1 MESNNTTYVVI
12 FGTNVEVPTV
22 ASITEWL
29 APFEV
34 VISSHQADQ
43 IQKYLGLLVLWNQKI
58 SLTSIEDKQEIV
70 SRHFGESL
78 FCAKFIPD
86 RRCRLADV
94 GSGAGFPGMPL
105 KLLRREM
112 QVLLIEQDTRK
123 AAFLNEVVRLLNL
136 DTVKVLRTH
145 YEAMPPDLA
154 NFDVVTARAVG
165 NHKLIL
171 KWASPRLAEG
181 GRVILMVGIDDA
193 TRIMTTKGWIW
204 ENPCPVPL
212 SRKRVILIGTPSK

>member
-1 MESNNTTYVVI
+1 MGSDNTTYVVI
-12 FGTNVEVPTV
+12 AGTDVEVPTIS
-22 ASITEWL
+22 SITEWL
-29 APFEV
+29 APYEV
-34 VISSHQADQ
+34 VITSLQADQ
-43 IQKYLGLLVLWNQKI
+43 IQKYIALLAFWNQKI

-86 RRCRLADV
+86 RPCRLADV
-94 GSGAGFPGMPL
+94 GSGAGFPGLPL
-105 KLLRREM
+105 KILRPDI
-112 QVLLIEQDTRK
+112 QVSLIEQDTRK

-145 YEAMPPDLA
+145 YETMTPDLA
-154 NFDVVTARAVG
+154 NFDIVTARAVG

-181 GRVILMVGIDDA
+181 GQVILMVGIDDA
-193 TRIMTTKGWIW
+193 TRIMTTKDWIW
-204 ENPCPVPL
+204 ANPYRVPL
-212 SRKRVILIGTPSK
+212 SRKRVILIGTLSK